1 MRQTDGDL
9 YFIRNKPDIDKV
21 YLWINNLQLKK
32 KINHNMC

>member
-1 MRQTDGDL
+1 MRQTDGDFYL
-9 YFIRNKPDIDKV
+9 IRNKPDIDKV